1 VVRTGPS
8 GGVRAG
14 RGGEIDRG
22 KLIDGNASG
31 KRREATHK
39 PYIRSGEAATPI
51 PRRVPSPSGRRV
63 GRTRDVL
70 WRRREQRV
78 PVLTY
83 HAHQITGATYETNDL
98 EAFRTD
104 LRTIRRLGLRIVPA
118 L

>member
-1 VVRTGPS
+1 
-8 GGVRAG
+8 
-14 RGGEIDRG
+14 
-22 KLIDGNASG
+22 
-31 KRREATHK
+31 
-39 PYIRSGEAATPI
+39 
-51 PRRVPSPSGRRV
+51 
-63 GRTRDVL
+63 VL